1 MRQGLY
7 IAAMSAVD
15 PQTEFAVRTFL
26 KRISD
31 RYPVAGA
38 RLYGSRA
45 RASHDVYSDADL
57 AVLLKGP
64 RSNATSVGVDMAG
77 VAFDVLLDTE
87 VFVSPLPIWEEECAH
102 PESYSNPRLLEAIRR
117 DGIDL

>member
-1 MRQGLY
+1 MR
-7 IAAMSAVD
+7 AVD
-15 PQTEFAVRTFL
+15 PQTELAVRTFL

-45 RASHDVYSDADL
+45 RAEHSVYSDADL

-64 RSNATSVGVDMAG
+64 RGDASEVGVDMAG

-87 VFVSPLPIWEEECAH
+87 ILVSPLPIWEEDWAH
-102 PESYSNPRLLEAIRR
+102 PEANSNPRLLENIRR
-117 DGIDL
+117 DGIAF